1 MYTQIRSGRVWTK
14 YVVCP
19 MAIQLHVIV
28 RYLTPLLCTSC
39 YHLEPVPKTTKH
51 IHEFQK
57 TAVGAFAALTIAT
70 SAGSASLPA
79 NALLL
84 SPSLSSSTMVA
95 EKVVREGVY
104 GEYTI
109 DVQPQKYDDA
119 RSTYKAASETKS
131 KKGE

>member
-19 MAIQLHVIV
+19 MAIQQHVIV
-28 RYLTPLLCTSC
+28 RYLTPLLCASC
-39 YHLEPVPKTTKH
+39 YHLEPVPKTTKY
-51 IHEFQK
+51 IHEPQK

-84 SPSLSSSTMVA
+84 PPSLSSSTMVA